1 MGNPVSV
8 PSCST
13 LIFPFTNWALI
24 DIEID
29 LDLDVE
35 AEWMLTLTLAD
46 VDAGSTEV

>member
-29 LDLDVE
+29 LDLDVDVDVGV
-35 AEWMLTLTLAD
+35 D